1 MRILL
6 LTDSD
11 AFAGTEQHMLTL
23 AVALKGAGQEVYVG
37 SPEGSPLSVRCAVV
51 GISTICINKR
61 GAIDLA
67 AAVLCA
73 LHIRKKRI
81 DILHIH
87 NARTAFVANL
97 VKVLIPRIK
106 VVFTQHFIAPSHS
119 SRKGLRRGLSDLA
132 HKFIATGIDHIV
144 CVSNATRDALLAR
157 KQRYARIPSCVI
169 YNGIDFDESYLHR
182 DADLSSV
189 RVELNIPT
197 DTRVILVASR
207 LEPEKEVEI
216 AIRAFADLV
225 RDKPDT
231 LLLIAGHGSHLGE
244 LQDITRDLDV
254 GKSVQFIGF
263 RSDIQTLMLIADV
276 FVFTSRVDSFGLT
289 ILEAMSMGTPVIAAN
304 SGGPSEIIIDG
315 ETGFL
320 FSPGHVADLKQKL
333 DLCLSNKE
341 IVQLIEQATRRV
353 SLEFSKSRMAG
364 KTIGVYESVSKRV
377 CK

>member
-23 AVALKGAGQEVYVG
+23 AVALTDAGQEVYVG
-37 SPEGSPLSVRCAVV
+37 SPKGSPLSVRCAVV
-51 GISTICINKR
+51 GISTVCINKR
-61 GAIDLA
+61 GAIDIA

-73 LHIRKKRI
+73 VLIRKQRI

-87 NARTAFVANL
+87 NARTAFIANL

-119 SRKGLRRGLSDLA
+119 SRKGLRRGISDLA

-157 KQRYARIPSCVI
+157 KQRYASIPSCVI
-169 YNGIDFDESYLHR
+169 YNGIHFDESYLHR

-189 RVELNIPT
+189 RVELNIPI
-197 DTRVILVASR
+197 DKRVFLVASR

-225 RDKPDT
+225 SEKPDT

-244 LQDITRDLDV
+244 LQDIARELEV
-254 GKSVQFIGF
+254 GNSVQFIGF
-263 RSDIQTLMLIADV
+263 RSDIQTLMSIADV
-276 FVFTSRVDSFGLT
+276 FIFTSRVDSFGLT

-304 SGGPSEIIIDG
+304 AGGPSEIINDG
-315 ETGFL
+315 DTGFL
-320 FSPGHVADLKQKL
+320 FSAGDVADLKRKL
-333 DLCLSNKE
+333 DFCLSSNE
-341 IVQLIEQATRRV
+341 LMQVTEQAKRRL
-353 SLEFSKSRMAG
+353 SLEFSTGRMAEN
-364 KTIGVYESVSKRV
+364 TVLVYESVSKRV

>member
-1 MRILL
+1 VRILL

-23 AVALKGAGQEVYVG
+23 AVALKDAGQEVFVG
-37 SPEGSPLSVRCAVV
+37 SPDGSPLSVRCAFV

-61 GAIDLA
+61 GAIDIVA
-67 AAVLCA
+67 ALICA
-73 LHIRKKRI
+73 RHIRIERI
-81 DILHIH
+81 DILHVH
-87 NARTAFVANL
+87 NARTALIANL
-97 VKVLIPRIK
+97 VKVLIPSLN

-119 SRKGLRRGLSDLA
+119 SRKGLQRGLSDLV
-132 HKFIATGIDHIV
+132 HKFIAAGVDHIV
-144 CVSNATRDALLAR
+144 CVSQATRSALLAR
-157 KQRYARIPSCVI
+157 KEPYASIPSCVI
-169 YNGIDFDESYLHR
+169 YNGIDLNESYLHR

-197 DTRVILVASR
+197 DTRIILVASR

-216 AIRAFADLV
+216 AIRAFEDLV
-225 RDKPDT
+225 RDKPDI

-304 SGGPSEIIIDG
+304 AGGPAEIITDG

-320 FSPGHVADLKQKL
+320 FSPGDVVDLKSKL
-333 DLCLSNKE
+333 ESCLSHTELAEVTSDAK
-341 IVQLIEQATRRV
+341 
-353 SLEFSKSRMAG
+353 SLVCRDFSTIRMAEN
-364 KTIGVYESVSKRV
+364 TIQVYESALARVSK
-377 CK
+377 